1 MVKHSATDT
10 NLEVQVFYMLPIIQ
24 GNNRIYDY
32 ELTYPDPRNKKSK
45 RSAWIFYSGEAPGVR
60 ISSVNKKPSCLNN
73 IVL

>member
-32 ELTYPDPRNKKSK
+32 ELAYSDPRNKKSE
-45 RSAWIFYSGEAPGVR
+45 RCVRVFYTGEASPGTD
-60 ISSVNKKPSCLNN
+60 
-73 IVL
+73 